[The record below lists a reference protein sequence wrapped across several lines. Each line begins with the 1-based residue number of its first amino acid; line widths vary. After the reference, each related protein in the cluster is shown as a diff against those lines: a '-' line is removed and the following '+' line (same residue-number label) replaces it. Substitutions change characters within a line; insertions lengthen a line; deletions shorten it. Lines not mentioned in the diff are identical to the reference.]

1 MDFWIDFL
9 QLQARN
15 QFWVFSL
22 AFSTIW
28 CFSRSF
34 RKSDKGQHSQFL
46 GCPSIK
52 IQMMESR
59 YLSLFCLQFLL
70 SLWYSLQ
77 VANLLINRMI
87 NNSAW
92 LMYTDEMNIQDSKCC
107 WSKGKLVQMR
117 TDKDFSPQSM
127 FAAFGVNQLKVE
139 SHLLEDHCGL
149 CWWLEL
155 FSKKKHNSH
164 N

>member
-1 MDFWIDFL
+1 MDFWFDFL
-9 QLQARN
+9 QLEARN

-28 CFSRSF
+28 CFSCSF
-34 RKSDKGQHSQFL
+34 WKSDKGQHSQFL
-46 GCPSIK
+46 GCSSIK

-92 LMYTDEMNIQDSKCC
+92 LIHRSNEHSSFQ
-107 WSKGKLVQMR
+107 GLLVERQTCSNANR
-117 TDKDFSPQSM
+117 QGFFSTINVCGFQCQAIETWNPPAGGS
-127 FAAFGVNQLKVE
+127 LRP
-139 SHLLEDHCGL
+139 LLMT
-149 CWWLEL
+149 WVV
-155 FSKKKHNSH
+155 F
-164 N
+164 